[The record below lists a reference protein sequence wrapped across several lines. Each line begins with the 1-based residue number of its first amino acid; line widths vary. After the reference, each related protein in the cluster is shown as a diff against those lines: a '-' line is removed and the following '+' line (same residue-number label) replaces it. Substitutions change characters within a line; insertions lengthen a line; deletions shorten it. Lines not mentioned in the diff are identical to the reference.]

1 MTPARLLQFAPYER
15 IAVLVRCNLGR
26 PKFRAR
32 RGQLKKLT
40 VMTVPKAA
48 VYEDYSTSGRENH
61 IGLSSHCRTMK
72 AITKAEAMNRL
83 SYRNFGPGIL
93 PSDT

>member
-1 MTPARLLQFAPYER
+1 MTPAGLFQFASHER
-15 IAVLVRCNLGR
+15 IAGPVRCDLGR

-32 RGQLKKLT
+32 RGQLEKLT

-48 VYEDYSTSGRENH
+48 VYEDYSSSGRENH
-61 IGLSSHCRTMK
+61 IRLSSHCRTVK
-72 AITKAEAMNRL
+72 TITKAEAMNRL
-83 SYRNFGPGIL
+83 PYRDFGLGIL